1 MVTLSVRVQPGA
13 SADEVVGWEGELLRL
28 RVRARAVEGRANQAL
43 VRFLATR
50 LRLRPYQVVLLRGE
64 SSREKLLSV
73 DLPSLDELKRR
84 LEPGPD

>member
-64 SSREKLLSV
+64 PSREKLLSV